1 MKCFCNYIYAKRGLS
16 SFFIRI
22 LKYLLDMKTS
32 FKENLRDLLDYNDM
46 TVKELAFKTGIS
58 KRSIENYLG
67 ARSSI
72 PPADYACKIAE
83 ALNTTVEYLVN
94 GNNTKKEVFPD
105 KIIRLMRKFQ
115 TLSINHQ
122 NAIEE
127 IIESMPQNK

>member
-1 MKCFCNYIYAKRGLS
+1 MKCFCNYKYVKCVLS
-16 SFFIRI
+16 RVFIRI

-72 PPADYACKIAE
+72 PPADYACKIAS

-94 GNNTKKEVFPD
+94 GNNPKKEVFPD
-105 KIIRLMRKFQ
+105 KTIRMMKKFHS
-115 TLSINHQ
+115 LSDNHQ
-122 NAIEE
+122 QAIYE
-127 IIESMPQNK
+127 IIEALPQV